1 MQERLFPNQALTP
14 KTLVDKATALWV
26 ADLLDDAHAKLA
38 AVGLVEPRVNSTL
51 GNFLDAYLGGRK
63 DLKPNSLIVYGHTR
77 RTLVGFFGDDKPL
90 RAITEDDAKA
100 WRQYL
105 VDQGLSEATVCK
117 RCGNAKVFFGVA
129 VKRKLIADNPF
140 TELESG
146 SVANKSRQYFLKPED
161 AQKVL
166 DACPDA
172 EWRLIF
178 ALCRYGGL
186 RCPSEVL
193 VLRWDDVDWEDG
205 RLHITSPKT
214 ERYEGRGSRDIPMFP
229 ELRTALM
236 DVFDQADEGAEF
248 CITRYRGAN
257 VNLRTQFERIIRRAG
272 LTAWPRLFQNLRATR
287 ESELAAIY
295 PLHVV
300 TAWIGNTARIAEKH
314 YLQVPPEFFQQG
326 AENPVGSGKSA
337 QTPAQYP
344 AVQGSKGQKGT
355 LDKDP
360 ENALLQVGT
369 GAYNPLR
376 KHLMETGGIEP
387 PFARC
392 DRAVIPLHHVPDD
405 LPNSTLYPSE
415 GQ

>member
-1 MQERLFPNQALTP
+1 M
-14 KTLVDKATALWV
+14 
-26 ADLLDDAHAKLA
+26 
-38 AVGLVEPRVNSTL
+38 
-51 GNFLDAYLGGRK
+51 
-63 DLKPNSLIVYGHTR
+63 
-77 RTLVGFFGDDKPL
+77 
-90 RAITEDDAKA
+90 
-100 WRQYL
+100 

-129 VKRKLIADNPF
+129 VKRKLITDNPF

-193 VLRWDDVDWEDG
+193 GLRWVDVKWDDG
-205 RLHITSPKT
+205 RIHITSPKT

-236 DVFDQADEGAEF
+236 DVFDQAQEGAEF
-248 CITRYRGAN
+248 CINRYRCAN
-257 VNLRTQFERIIRRAG
+257 SNLRTQFERIIRRAG
-272 LTAWPRLFQNLRATR
+272 LQAWPRIFQNLRATR

-300 TAWIGNTARIAEKH
+300 TAWIGNTARIAERH
-314 YLQVPPEFFQQG
+314 YLQVPPEFFQQ
-326 AENPVGSGKSA
+326 ASEISA
-337 QTPAQYP
+337 DSESAAQNPAQYT

-355 LDKDP
+355 RDKDP
-360 ENALLQVGT
+360 ENALLQGGT

-392 DRAVIPLHHVPDD
+392 DRAVIPLHHVPDS
-405 LPNSTLYPSE
+405 LPRSPLYAHADR
-415 GQ
+415 